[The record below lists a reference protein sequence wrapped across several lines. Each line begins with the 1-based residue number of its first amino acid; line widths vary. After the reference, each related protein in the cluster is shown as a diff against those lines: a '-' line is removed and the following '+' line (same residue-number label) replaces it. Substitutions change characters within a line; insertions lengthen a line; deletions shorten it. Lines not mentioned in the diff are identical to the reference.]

1 MRRRPPGTSSVAVH
15 VWPVLV
21 IAFLA
26 IPILLATI
34 VAFSSGDRLEF
45 PIPGFSLRWF
55 EAASRNAQFLEGLLN
70 SLVVALSSAALATV
84 AGTGAA
90 IAFNHYRFTGRAA
103 AQLAVMLPVSLPAI
117 VLGLGLLFVL
127 PSYGLRP
134 GLLIATLGHATLG
147 IPYVVAMVTAA
158 LANYDRALERA
169 SANLGVGPVRTFFRI
184 TLPLIRGG
192 IIAGAISAF
201 LISLDNVSLSLFIT
215 RGDTLPLRLMQQLL
229 FYADP
234 SIAAVSTIV
243 LGVSLFLLVLVLPV
257 ALLRRSGEQ
266 TE

>member
-1 MRRRPPGTSSVAVH
+1 MNRPGFDSPRLSAYGYTAFVVLFLLLPIALGTV
-15 VWPVLV
+15 
-21 IAFLA
+21 
-26 IPILLATI
+26 

-45 PIPGFSLRWF
+45 PLPGFSLRWF
-55 EAASRNAQFLEGLLN
+55 QEAWRNVQFVDGLWN
-70 SLVVALSSAALATV
+70 SLIIAVCSAALATI

-90 IAFNHYRFTGRAA
+90 IALNHYRFKGHSVV
-103 AQLAVMLPVSLPAI
+103 QLAVMLPVSLPGI
-117 VLGLGLLFVL
+117 VLGLGLLFIL
-127 PSYGLRP
+127 SPYGMRP
-134 GLLIATLGHATLG
+134 GKVAAIFGHATVS

-169 SANLGVGPVRTFFRI
+169 SLNLGVSPAQTFFKI

-192 IIAGAISAF
+192 VIAGAISAF

-234 SIAAVSTIV
+234 SIAAMATILLALS
-243 LGVSLFLLVLVLPV
+243 LGLLIMMLPMV
-257 ALLRRSGEQ
+257 IWRRSR
-266 TE
+266 